1 MMSRSLPALIQTYR
15 QRGISLIIVLI
26 LLIAS
31 VFLGASAAVIALQ
44 AEKASRGDRDRQV
57 AFEAA
62 EAALVDAEQDIDG
75 APSSGGVNKR
85 STPFSPTRSIGFP
98 SADQSNSCIGISDPQ
113 SAGLCRRQASGV
125 TPTWLAA
132 DLSSTSGAGAVSVPY
147 GFFTGQK
154 FPVQGSTGGGSALP
168 LKLPR
173 YLIELMPY
181 NLPGQTAQIPNFSY
195 RITAIGF
202 GSNKSTQVVLQA
214 FYRKEE

>member
-1 MMSRSLPALIQTYR
+1 MISRSLPAQLQTHS

-44 AEKASRGDRDRQV
+44 AEKASRGDRDRQL

-62 EAALVDAEQDIDG
+62 EASLVDAQRDIDRSP
-75 APSSGGVNKR
+75 AAGGSNKR
-85 STPFSPTRSIGFP
+85 SAPFTPTSTIGFP
-98 SADQSNSCIGISDPQ
+98 SADQSASCIGISNKQ
-113 SAGLCRRQASGV
+113 SFGLCQRQAVGLK
-125 TPTWLAA
+125 PAWLAA
-132 DLSSTSGAGAVSVPY
+132 DFSATTGANAVSVPY
-147 GFFTGQK
+147 GFYTGQL
-154 FPVQGSTGGGSALP
+154 FPTGSSALP
-168 LKLPR
+168 LKVPR

-202 GSNKSTQVVLQA
+202 GSNESTQVVLQA